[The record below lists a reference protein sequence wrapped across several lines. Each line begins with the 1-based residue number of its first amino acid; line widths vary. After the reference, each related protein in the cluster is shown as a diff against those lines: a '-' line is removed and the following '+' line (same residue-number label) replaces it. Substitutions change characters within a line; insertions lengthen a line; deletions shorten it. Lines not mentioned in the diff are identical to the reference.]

1 MGRYRRCPMASKEAQ
16 ELHRFGTKPA
26 ANFDADDD
34 QPTTARSVQLGVRV
48 CLGALAARGGNDR
61 AARLDVGARVGLA
74 RVL

>member
-1 MGRYRRCPMASKEAQ
+1 MASKEAQ

-34 QPTTARSVQLGVRV
+34 QPTTARSVQLGV
-48 CLGALAARGGNDR
+48 CLGALAARGGSDR

-74 RVL
+74 APFGSSRWLK